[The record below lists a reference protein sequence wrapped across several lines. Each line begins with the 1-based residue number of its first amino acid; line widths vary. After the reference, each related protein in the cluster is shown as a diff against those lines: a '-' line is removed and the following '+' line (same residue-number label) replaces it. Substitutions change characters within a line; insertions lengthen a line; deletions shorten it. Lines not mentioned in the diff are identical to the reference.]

1 MIVHETAHLLHY
13 LKPEHYGLRVRRGQE
28 RFVDVEFRHRE
39 LAFACE
45 AFSRTARHG
54 DHKARI
60 SFDSQ
65 ETGLKKWQLWYVRPR
80 ASEWVADNSGGD
92 GDPSHPQAV
101 WGMMPV
107 VRKNRNLVKRPLNQT
122 ILMMQVAKHRH
133 LHNTV
138 TCGHRASVVAS
149 RNTLLVGFREGDRRT
164 GVNRPVDANF
174 HVLCLRWRRTGQ
186 ANAAAAVTTGPGPQ

>member
-80 ASEWVADNSGGD
+80 ASGMGG
-92 GDPSHPQAV
+92 G
-101 WGMMPV
+101 
-107 VRKNRNLVKRPLNQT
+107 
-122 ILMMQVAKHRH
+122 
-133 LHNTV
+133 
-138 TCGHRASVVAS
+138 
-149 RNTLLVGFREGDRRT
+149 
-164 GVNRPVDANF
+164 
-174 HVLCLRWRRTGQ
+174 
-186 ANAAAAVTTGPGPQ
+186 